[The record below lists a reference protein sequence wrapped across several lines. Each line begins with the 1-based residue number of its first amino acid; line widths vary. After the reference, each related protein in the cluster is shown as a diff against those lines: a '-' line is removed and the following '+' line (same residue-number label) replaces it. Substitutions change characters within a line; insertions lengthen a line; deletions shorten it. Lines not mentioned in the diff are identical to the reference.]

1 MARNCICC
9 PLSFTLL
16 TFCLAGLGT
25 STPGQSSAQSPPYP
39 AEQTWGPGLQGE
51 KITAMCKTAPHTIGG
66 LDRQSGALEELD
78 IEGNE
83 GEADFWVLKGA
94 ILFLILWL
102 AGMARR
108 GDLCGKS
115 FRLLSAA
122 FWILLPN
129 SEFCAKILYQF

>member
-1 MARNCICC
+1 
-9 PLSFTLL
+9 
-16 TFCLAGLGT
+16 
-25 STPGQSSAQSPPYP
+25 
-39 AEQTWGPGLQGE
+39 
-51 KITAMCKTAPHTIGG
+51 MCKTAPHTIGG
-66 LDRQSGALEELD
+66 FFLLESLDRQALDRQSGALEELD

-122 FWILLPN
+122 FWILLPK
-129 SEFCAKILYQF
+129 EF

>member
-1 MARNCICC
+1 MQNGTPYDWR
-9 PLSFTLL
+9 LL
-16 TFCLAGLGT
+16 PFRKLG
-25 STPGQSSAQSPPYP
+25 QA
-39 AEQTWGPGLQGE
+39 
-51 KITAMCKTAPHTIGG
+51 

-115 FRLLSAA
+115 IRLLSAA
-122 FWILLPN
+122 FWILLPK
-129 SEFCAKILYQF
+129 EF